1 MNNHKKNSTN
11 ISSRIDTQMYES
23 LVRDAESK
31 GISIN
36 SLINSIIKRH
46 LLWDRFAEEM
56 GLIPLTKRTLKKIF
70 RTMDEETIKKI
81 AKEVGGTV
89 PQELI
94 YLSYDKF
101 DFTNLM
107 KMIEISDSRFGKVN
121 YHVNDPIHN
130 INIMHGV
137 CENFSKFLAETHQA
151 LAENLSLKFKIEHC
165 DNNMICMEFE
175 KPSNSLNPK
184 NII

>member
-1 MNNHKKNSTN
+1 MKNNNKKSINLSC
-11 ISSRIDTQMYES
+11 RIDSEMYNS
-23 LVRDAESK
+23 LVNDADSK

-70 RTMDEETIKKI
+70 RTMDEEKIKKI
-81 AKEVGGTV
+81 AREVGGTV

-101 DFTNLM
+101 DFSNLM
-107 KMIEISDSRFGKVN
+107 KMIEISDARFGKVK
-121 YHVNDPIHN
+121 YHINNHTHS
-130 INIMHGV
+130 INILHGV
-137 CENFSKFLAETHQA
+137 SENFSKFLAETHQA
-151 LAENLSLKFKIEHC
+151 LADNLSLKFSIEHI
-165 DNNMICMEFE
+165 DTNMICMEFE
-175 KPSNSLNPK
+175 KPSDS
-184 NII
+184 

>member
-1 MNNHKKNSTN
+1 MSNNNKKTTN
-11 ISSRIDTQMYES
+11 ISSRLDTAAYIE
-23 LVRDAESK
+23 LVQDAETK
-31 GISIN
+31 GISVN

-56 GLIPLTKRTLKKIF
+56 GLVPLTKRTLKKIF
-70 RTMDEETIKKI
+70 RTMDDESIKKI

-94 YLSYDKF
+94 YLSYDTF
-101 DFTNLM
+101 DFPNLM

-121 YHVNDPIHN
+121 AHMKNNTYI
-130 INIMHGV
+130 INILHGV

-151 LAENLSLKFKIEHC
+151 LADNLDLKFNIEHS
-165 DNNMICMEFE
+165 DNNMICMGFK
-175 KPSNSLNPK
+175 KPSDSVMK
-184 NII
+184 EEF

>member
-1 MNNHKKNSTN
+1 MKNYKNHSTN
-11 ISSRIDTQMYES
+11 ISSRIDTKTYDL
-23 LVRDAESK
+23 LVKDAESE

-36 SLINSIIKRH
+36 SLINKIIKRH
-46 LLWDRFAEEM
+46 LMWDRFAEEM

-70 RTMDEETIKKI
+70 RSMDEETIKKI
-81 AKEVGGTV
+81 AQEVGGTV

-107 KMIEISDSRFGKVN
+107 KMIEISDSRFGKVKYN
-121 YHVNDPIHN
+121 TNDSIHS
-130 INIMHGV
+130 INILHGV
-137 CENFSKFLAETHQA
+137 CENFSKFLAETHQV
-151 LAENLSLKFKIEHC
+151 LAEGLSLKYNVEHI

-175 KPSNSLNPK
+175 KPSDSSNHMT
-184 NII
+184 

>member
-1 MNNHKKNSTN
+1 LQITTNNKKKSTN
-11 ISSRIDTQMYES
+11 ISSRIDTDTYN
-23 LVRDAESK
+23 LLIKDAETK

-70 RTMDEETIKKI
+70 RTMDEKTIKKI

-94 YLSYDKF
+94 YLSYDTF
-101 DFTNLM
+101 DFPNLM
-107 KMIEISDSRFGKVN
+107 KMIEISDSRFGRVKA
-121 YHVNDPIHN
+121 HVKETKHS
-130 INIMHGV
+130 INILHGV
-137 CENFSKFLAETHQA
+137 CENFSMFLAETHQS
-151 LAENLSLKFKIEHC
+151 LADNLELKFNIEHS

-175 KPSNSLNPK
+175 KPSDSK
-184 NII
+184 S

>member
-1 MNNHKKNSTN
+1 MKNNNKKSANLSC
-11 ISSRIDTQMYES
+11 RIDKEMYNS
-23 LVRDAESK
+23 LVNDADSK

-56 GLIPLTKRTLKKIF
+56 GLVPLTKRTLKKIF
-70 RTMDEETIKKI
+70 KTMDEEKIKKI
-81 AKEVGGTV
+81 AREVGGTV

-101 DFTNLM
+101 DFSNLM
-107 KMIEISDSRFGKVN
+107 RMIEISDSRFGKVK
-121 YHVNDPIHN
+121 YN
-130 INIMHGV
+130 INNSIHSINILHGV
-137 CENFSKFLAETHQA
+137 SENFSKFLAETHQA
-151 LAENLSLKFKIEHC
+151 LADNLSIRYSVEHI

-175 KPSNSLNPK
+175 KPNDSN
-184 NII
+184 

>member
-1 MNNHKKNSTN
+1 LDTN
-11 ISSRIDTQMYES
+11 AYIE
-23 LVRDAESK
+23 LVHDAETK
-31 GISIN
+31 GISVN

-70 RTMDEETIKKI
+70 RTMDDETIKKI

-94 YLSYDKF
+94 YLSYDTF
-101 DFTNLM
+101 DFPNLM
-107 KMIEISDSRFGKVN
+107 KMIEISDSRFGKVKAHTKN
-121 YHVNDPIHN
+121 NTHS
-130 INIMHGV
+130 INILHGV

-151 LAENLSLKFKIEHC
+151 LADNLDLKFTIEHS
-165 DNNMICMEFE
+165 DNNMICMGFE
-175 KPSNSLNPK
+175 KPGDSVKHERL
-184 NII
+184 

>member
-1 MNNHKKNSTN
+1 MNSSKNNSTN
-11 ISSRIDTQMYES
+11 ISSRINTETYKL
-23 LVRDAESK
+23 LVNDAETK

-70 RTMDEETIKKI
+70 RTMDDETIKKI
-81 AKEVGGTV
+81 AKDVGGTV

-94 YLSYDKF
+94 YLSYDTF
-101 DFTNLM
+101 DFPHLM
-107 KMIEISDSRFGKVN
+107 KMIEISDSRFGKVKC
-121 YHVNDPIHN
+121 HVNDSTHSVN
-130 INIMHGV
+130 ILHGV
-137 CENFSKFLAETHQA
+137 CKNFSKFLAETHQT
-151 LAENLSLKFKIEHC
+151 LADNLALKFTIEHI

-175 KPSNSLNPK
+175 KPSDSLNHE
-184 NII
+184 NS